1 MARRILVAIDSR
13 ELGARLLDVAARLAA
28 GRKAEL
34 IGLYVEETEFLNAA
48 NLPFTKVFSPS
59 GGGWQAL
66 EPHAMERA
74 LRSRASELQQE
85 LERLAV
91 RWELPWSFRTERG
104 GPGEHVIAAA
114 GGAELVVLGRSNR
127 GGPARLGRTAR
138 RAVAECHV
146 PVLVLGPDAELPVRV
161 TAFYA
166 GGEDVLEAARELSA
180 VFARPL
186 AVAVLADD
194 TETADRLKKQA
205 MAWLQERKLNAAM
218 QVVNPNDRHA
228 LNLALSGRSPGLSV
242 VPAGGGEGGTDLDAL
257 LDVLEGPVLVIRS

>member
-13 ELGARLLDVAARLAA
+13 ELGTRLLDVAARLAA
-28 GRKAEL
+28 GRKAEI

-85 LERLAV
+85 LARLAA

-114 GGAELVVLGRSNR
+114 VGAELVVLGRSNR

-138 RAVAECHV
+138 RAVAECRV
-146 PVLVLGPDAELPVRV
+146 PVLVLGPDAEPPIRV

-166 GGEDVLEAARELSA
+166 GGGDVLEAARELSA
-180 VFARPL
+180 VFERPL
-186 AVAVLADD
+186 EVAILADC
-194 TETADRLKKQA
+194 TETAERLKGQA
-205 MAWLQERKLNAAM
+205 TAWLQERKLNAAM
-218 QVVNPNDRHA
+218 RVVNPNDRHA
-228 LNLALSGRSPGLSV
+228 LNVTLRSRPPGLSV
-242 VPAGGGEGGTDLDAL
+242 VPARGGEGETDLNTL
-257 LDVLEGPVLVIRS
+257 LDVLEGPVLVIRG